1 MAPIYFSLTLS
12 IGFWT
17 GILVQRYYLMRKLC
31 VSQEKTRWLTA
42 KVNIYTDLY
51 YDAENKLKV
60 FKDEHAAAE
69 KLVKRELR
77 KRTKKTV

>member
-1 MAPIYFSLTLS
+1 MTPIYFSLTLS

-17 GILVQRYYLMRKLC
+17 GILVQRYYLMKRINLEILNNTFMHTAWKRDNALLEEARK
-31 VSQEKTRWLTA
+31 
-42 KVNIYTDLY
+42 
-51 YDAENKLKV
+51 
-60 FKDEHAAAE
+60 EHAAAE